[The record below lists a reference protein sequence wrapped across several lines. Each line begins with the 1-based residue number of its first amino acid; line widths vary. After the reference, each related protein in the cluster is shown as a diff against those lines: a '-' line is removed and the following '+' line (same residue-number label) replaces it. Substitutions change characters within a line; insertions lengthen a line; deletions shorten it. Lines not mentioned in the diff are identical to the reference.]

1 MPVLF
6 LGLALSPSVKDTLL
20 SYSPKQTRNLRPVS
34 YELFHIT
41 LHYLGAADVDS
52 VVSAVEGHT
61 SFSSLSSFDLTIDSL
76 GHFGRRNRPSV
87 LWAGIQPS
95 LELNALH
102 QALILALSACGIRVD
117 ARPYHPHITLARGA
131 WNKGLDDF
139 TEQELERFFNQQIDD
154 ITCSVDSFVLFESC
168 MIAGKRC
175 YPVRHQ
181 FILPNK

>member
-52 VVSAVEGHT
+52 VVSAIEST

-76 GHFGRRNRPSV
+76 GYFGRRNRPCV

-102 QALILALSACGIRVD
+102 QALIPALSACGIRVD
-117 ARPYHPHITLARGA
+117 AKPYHPHITLARGS
-131 WNKGLDDF
+131 WNKGLDDS
-139 TEQELERFFNQQIDD
+139 TEQELERFFTQQVDE

-168 MIAGKRC
+168 MSAGKRC

-181 FILPNK
+181 FILADK